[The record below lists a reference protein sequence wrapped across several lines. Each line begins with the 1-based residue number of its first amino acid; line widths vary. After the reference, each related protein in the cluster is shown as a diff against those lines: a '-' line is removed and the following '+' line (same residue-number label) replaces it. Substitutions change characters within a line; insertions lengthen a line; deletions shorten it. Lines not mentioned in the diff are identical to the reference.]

1 MLHTKWRHDGAV
13 YLECR
18 IEKTQS
24 YTFAL
29 SLQTSSLK
37 IVKLENFEPTKFSR
51 KSVKIYSDFD
61 VCSASPILDDFEISV
76 EVYTRYISLE
86 DI

>member
-1 MLHTKWRHDGAV
+1 MFSFIVGFMLHTKLRHKGAV
-13 YLECR
+13 KLECR

-51 KSVKIYSDFD
+51 KSVKIKTDIDRVPYFSHL
-61 VCSASPILDDFEISV
+61 ATILC
-76 EVYTRYISLE
+76 
-86 DI
+86 